1 MQKGV
6 NAMRELYSL
15 EHKIL
20 PGFIFPDEEGRSINL
35 FMLGNRFSEVCLDY
49 IRYARGIK
57 DKNADT
63 GYSAESFVAEP
74 VVIKDNGKPVYYITR
89 FRFPFIE
96 DISFSTL
103 CPRAYLVH
111 GLQGEDPRYYTIE
124 YGQTGFREPGSYWL
138 CGWRPS
144 RSGSLVHANMGTID
158 PDEEGEIRKLMDM
171 NNENYGVE

>member
-1 MQKGV
+1 
-6 NAMRELYSL
+6 MRELYSL

-20 PGFIFPDEEGRSINL
+20 PGFIFPDEEGHRVNL
-35 FMLGNRFSEVCLDY
+35 FMLGNEFSKICLDY
-49 IRYARGIK
+49 IRFARGIK

-63 GYSAESFVAEP
+63 GYVAESFVAEP

-111 GLQGEDPRYYTIE
+111 GLQGENPHYYTIE
-124 YGQTGFREPGSYWL
+124 YDQTGFREPGSYWL
-138 CGWRPS
+138 CGWVP
-144 RSGSLVHANMGTID
+144 GKNGGLIHANMGTID
-158 PDEEGEIRKLMDM
+158 LDEEGEIRKLIDM
-171 NNENYGVE
+171 NNEKFGVEYIKKKPS